1 MKQRFL
7 EAGEIVSTHGVRGE
21 VKILSWGDTP
31 EFLCAF
37 DTVYLDGKPLRLL
50 GARPHKNMVLAGLE
64 GVDSVEAAM
73 RLKGKVLSV
82 DRTGVELPE
91 GRHFLADLMGL
102 TVLDAETG
110 AELGTVQD
118 ILTPPSHEVYV
129 VRGGGKEYLI
139 PAVDAFVK
147 EIDVEAGRIRVTLI
161 EGMDG

>member
-50 GARPHKNMVLAGLE
+50 GARPHKNMVLASLE

>member
-102 TVLDAETG
+102 TVLDADTG
-110 AELGTVQD
+110 TELGTVQD

-147 EIDVEAGRIRVTLI
+147 EIDVKAGRIRVTLI